1 MIHPDQ
7 LPLRIGT
14 TVLVT
19 AANTYSVPISTLAV
33 VAGHVTTNDDMN
45 GWPIIAYP
53 DEDPDP
59 DQRLQ
64 ISVESWAIE
73 PAAITVVCQPPH
85 YPTTI
90 TPEVAA
96 HVLWHYNGTGYRPG
110 TYTRNLIATLAAA
123 DHHNLRRLAHV
134 VPDYAEAVR
143 LATQEPDGLDQ
154 LQALL
159 RAQAGEP
166 ND

>member
-1 MIHPDQ
+1 MIDPGL
-7 LPLRIGT
+7 LPLRPGT
-14 TVLVT
+14 SVLVT
-19 AANTYSVPISTLAV
+19 ASNTYGVPISTLAV
-33 VAGHVTTNDDMN
+33 VAAHVTSDDHLN

-53 DEDPDP
+53 DDDPDP
-59 DQRLQ
+59 GQRLQ
-64 ISVESWAIE
+64 ISVESWPVD
-73 PAAITVVCQPPH
+73 PAALTVVATPPR
-85 YPTTI
+85 YPTRI

-154 LQALL
+154 LQGLL